1 MNRLLIMTVIDIERQ
16 PNNRDHHLIPY
27 LAARCRET
35 VVAYKRKNAAGSPLR
50 MIKDMLVPSSRCFV
64 RDGVRYLDINPLLNN
79 YPGLSRDLTKAR
91 PAAAGG
97 GPRPWRSRLL
107 SVVTSLALLKDALF
121 VPSFLT
127 HCLFRTRGR
136 FDVCVAIG
144 PSAGLVAFLMQV
156 LGRVRCLVYE
166 DVDYEPGF
174 VAPRLR
180 QLLFA
185 KLEIY
190 LIKRADLVVSVGRAL
205 AQLRRRESGRDVSI
219 VSNGVKVDAFRPAR
233 ERSSHAPTLIYAGN
247 VTYWSG
253 LDVVISALPEIA
265 GNIPQVRLTII
276 GGGIASYLSQL
287 EVLAAEKGVGD
298 RVTFL
303 GPRSND
309 SLPAAFKKA
318 DVGLAFFVPMDLRR
332 YAVPLKVFEYIA
344 AGLPVIGTKGS
355 ETETILNE
363 GRCGLAVE
371 YDAASFA
378 AAAKALLGDPDVY
391 REYSKNAMAH
401 SESLDWS
408 VLLEREER
416 LIRSALRARE
426 SGGAS

>member
-1 MNRLLIMTVIDIERQ
+1 MNRLLIITVIDIERQ

-27 LAARCRET
+27 FSARCRET
-35 VVAYKRKNAAGSPLR
+35 VVAYKRKLAAGSALR

-64 RDGVRYLDINPLLNN
+64 RDGVRYLDINPLLNH

-91 PAAAGG
+91 PVATGG
-97 GPRPWRSRLL
+97 GPKPWRSRLL
-107 SVVTSLALLKDALF
+107 SIVTSLALLKDALF
-121 VPSFLT
+121 VPSFLP
-127 HCLFRTRGR
+127 HCLFRTSGR

-144 PSAGLVAFLMQV
+144 PRAGLVAYLMKI

-166 DVDYEPGF
+166 DVDYEPGL
-174 VAPRLR
+174 VVPRVR
-180 QLLFA
+180 QLLLA
-185 KLEIY
+185 KLETY
-190 LIKRADLVVSVGRAL
+190 LMKRADLVVSVGRAL
-205 AQLRRRESGRDVSI
+205 AQLRRDQAARDVFI
-219 VSNGVKVDAFRPAR
+219 VSNGVNVEAFRPAR
-233 ERSSHAPTLIYAGN
+233 ERSSDAPTLVYSGN

-265 GNIPQVRLTII
+265 RTIPHVRLTII
-276 GGGIASYLSQL
+276 GGGITSYLSQRQAL
-287 EVLAAEKGVGD
+287 VTQKGVGD

-303 GPRSND
+303 GTRSND
-309 SLPAAFKKA
+309 SLPAAFRKA
-318 DVGLAFFVPMDLRR
+318 DVGLAFFVPMDMRR

-363 GRCGLAVE
+363 GRCGIAVD

-391 REYSKNAMAH
+391 REYSRNAVAH
-401 SESLDWS
+401 SETLDWS
-408 VLLEREER
+408 VLLEKEER
-416 LIRSALRARE
+416 LIRGALRALE
-426 SGGAS
+426 PGGAS